1 MNQKKFYIKREY
13 EKIVSSDRFEDDK
26 KRLQGFYPIYLPQDS
41 VLSKKVIFAEHKR
54 SLHGGVAL
62 TMSHVRSLFWIPH
75 LRRLSKSVIRNC
87 YGSKKSRSLPYH
99 SPKPGPL
106 AKDRTEICFPF
117 EVIGTNYAGQIY
129 YKTKKKNEVKA
140 YILLFSCSITRAVD
154 IALVSNLTT
163 TEFIKSFKRLISRR
177 GKSKIVSLIMPKLSR
192 QGINRD
198 HKLHNFLS
206 SETILWKFNVPKV
219 PWWGGQFK
227 RLIGLTKANFYRT
240 IGKAPLTWEKL
251 EEVLLGIEI
260 ILNIRPLTY
269 IEEEIDYPILTPNS
283 LILGCDVNFPDAA
296 PHESESETIKKR
308 HKYIK
313 R

>member
-1 MNQKKFYIKREY
+1 MFSIRGYR
-13 EKIVSSDRFEDDK
+13 
-26 KRLQGFYPIYLPQDS
+26 
-41 VLSKKVIFAEHKR
+41 HK
-54 SLHGGVAL
+54 L
-62 TMSHVRSLFWIPH
+62 
-75 LRRLSKSVIRNC
+75 
-87 YGSKKSRSLPYH
+87 
-99 SPKPGPL
+99 
-106 AKDRTEICFPF
+106 
-117 EVIGTNYAGQIY
+117 AGQIY
-129 YKTKKKNEVKA
+129 YKTKKKNKVKA
-140 YILLFSCSITRAVD
+140 YILLFSCSVTRAVN

-251 EEVLLGIEI
+251 EEVLLDIEI

-313 R
+313 RWKEALWKRWKHEHLVALRGKHNLKTKDKTFKINVGDVVLIKGEDNNRGHWKIGIVNHLHCGKDNIIRVAQSRSGKS